1 MPTKFFHGVDFTVV
15 IASTLALEVVTAIAM
30 LISIVALIM
39 IVVTVVPDVTAT
51 SKVIAAAIVTVVV
64 RSWGLRCFAGALIQ
78 HLLGVVGIRI
88 LLSGGEEVDHR
99 YRPFMKE
106 LVPEIIVVAQTNN
119 EGFNSLIVSDPR
131 NPNAHIRETSDV
143 LMQRFVP
150 GIVDALQII
159 FVA

>member
-1 MPTKFFHGVDFTVV
+1 
-15 IASTLALEVVTAIAM
+15 
-30 LISIVALIM
+30 
-39 IVVTVVPDVTAT
+39 
-51 SKVIAAAIVTVVV
+51 
-64 RSWGLRCFAGALIQ
+64 
-78 HLLGVVGIRI
+78 
-88 LLSGGEEVDHR
+88 
-99 YRPFMKE
+99 MKE